1 MQDNLVKRHFFFV
14 CLLFLHLLPAS
25 AITQQGYVRTIS
37 RPHRAS
43 ERLQGVLI
51 RVKGGHNSILSTET
65 GDFAILM
72 QELHNGD
79 PYALSAVMKGGYQLA
94 EQDVIGRQQA
104 GSERVP
110 LEVTMVSL
118 AQLQEE
124 KNAIAAKAREGVERY
139 YMERLQTIE
148 QELSAQKLTTE
159 QYEQQIAALDNKL
172 MQSEQQIEQ
181 MADHYA
187 RTDYA
192 LLDSVAGAIQQ
203 AIEQGDLDQAEQLI
217 KQKGTLRDR
226 QQHVADLQRAA
237 TAQLQDLKQDY
248 YHLHS
253 IALSRFEPDSA
264 ALYLKQ
270 RAELDTT
277 DAAAQLDYAKY
288 LNEYHRDRE
297 EAYRYVLRAE
307 RWVRRNDGD
316 RSMLMLR
323 VLNEQGQY
331 FNRKSNFQQA
341 IYYFKEA
348 VGLSK
353 ELFGAD
359 HHYTATRIVSLGG
372 CYYYSGQI
380 KDAKKQLTE
389 AIRIYHLPGQ
399 ADSISESN
407 ALNTLGGVA
416 FAEKKYSEARTYL
429 EQSVRMLTAAS
440 PNDSSLPETLFNL
453 GAICSHMGDKAAMK
467 QYMMQAYEA
476 ARRIY
481 GESHPRTQEIKQFLL
496 SIHVTVD

>member
-1 MQDNLVKRHFFFV
+1 MQDKLIKRQV
-14 CLLFLHLLPAS
+14 ILIGMVMLQWVSAW

-37 RPHRAS
+37 RPNRSS

-51 RVKGGHNSILSTET
+51 RVKGGHNTILSTET
-65 GDFAILM
+65 GDFAILL

-94 EQDVIGRQQA
+94 EQEMIGRQQA

-124 KNAIAAKAREGVERY
+124 KNAIAAKARAGVEKY
-139 YMERLQTIE
+139 YMERIQAIE
-148 QELSAQKLTTE
+148 QELSAQRLTTE
-159 QYEQQIAALDNKL
+159 QYEQQLAALDDKL

-181 MADHYA
+181 MADRYA

-226 QQHVADLQRAA
+226 QQRVADLQRAA
-237 TAQLQDLKQDY
+237 AAQLQDLKQDY

-270 RAELDTT
+270 RADLDTT
-277 DAAAQLDYAKY
+277 DAATQLDYAKY
-288 LNEYHRDRE
+288 LNEYLRDRE

-307 RWVRRNDGD
+307 RQLLQRGEKE
-316 RSMLMLR
+316 SMLMLL
-323 VLNEQGQY
+323 VMNERGQY
-331 FNRKSNFQQA
+331 LYHAQQYVAAEETYQQA
-341 IYYFKEA
+341 IA
-348 VGLSK
+348 LST
-353 ELFGAD
+353 ELNGAE
-359 HHYTATRIVSLGG
+359 HSITATRRINLGSI
-372 CYYYSGQI
+372 YYATGKI
-380 KDAKKQLTE
+380 KEARKQLEE
-389 AIRIYHLPGQ
+389 AVRIYHLPGQ
-399 ADSISESN
+399 EDAVSEAN
-407 ALNTLGGVA
+407 ALNGLGGIA
-416 FAEKKYSEARTYL
+416 FAEKKYEQARSYF
-429 EQSVRMLTAAS
+429 EQSVAVLRKAS
-440 PNDSSLPETLFNL
+440 PNNNTLPQTLGNL
-453 GAICSHMGDKAAMK
+453 AAICTYTKDTDAASRYY
-467 QYMMQAYEA
+467 QEAYEA
-476 ARRIY
+476 AKRIL
-481 GESHPRTQEIKQFLL
+481 GERNAFTQKMKKIQV
-496 SIHVTVD
+496 H